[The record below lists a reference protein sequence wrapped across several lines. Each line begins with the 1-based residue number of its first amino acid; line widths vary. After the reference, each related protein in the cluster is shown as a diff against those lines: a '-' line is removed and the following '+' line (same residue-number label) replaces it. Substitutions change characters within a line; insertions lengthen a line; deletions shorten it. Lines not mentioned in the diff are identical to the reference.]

1 MREIRVA
8 IVGVGNCASS
18 LTQGIE
24 FYARGNPR
32 DVIGLM
38 HYDICGYTPEHINIV
53 AAFDV
58 DKRKVGKPLS
68 EAIFAAPNCTKV
80 IMPSVQGKNLLVSM
94 GHPLDGISP
103 HMAGY
108 PESRTFVLADKK
120 PDDVARILK
129 ERNVDILLNYV
140 PVGSE
145 KATRF
150 YAECC
155 LESGVSMINCI
166 PVFVGSDRGW
176 VRKFEE
182 KGIPIVGDD
191 VKSQIGA
198 TIIHRMLA
206 KLFTDR
212 GVKIDRTYQLNT
224 GGNTDFLNMLNRDR
238 LVSKKISKT
247 EAIQSVLDAPIDPEN
262 IHVGPSDYVPWQ
274 NDNKVCFLRM
284 EGRIFGDVP
293 MNLELRLS
301 VEDSP
306 NSGGCM
312 IDAIRCCKVARDRRV
327 GGVLESI
334 SAYTMKHPMTQYP
347 DDVARKMVEEFIRGE
362 RAR

>member
-24 FYARGNPR
+24 YYARGNPR

-38 HYDICGYTPEHINIV
+38 HYDICGYTPEHINVV

-58 DKRKVGKPLS
+58 DKRKVGRPFN

-80 IMPSVQGKNLLVSM
+80 IMPSVQGKNVFVSM

-103 HMAGY
+103 HMAQY

-120 PDDVARILK
+120 PEDVTAILK

-155 LESGVSMINCI
+155 LASWSEH
-166 PVFVGSDRGW
+166 D
-176 VRKFEE
+176 
-182 KGIPIVGDD
+182 
-191 VKSQIGA
+191 
-198 TIIHRMLA
+198 
-206 KLFTDR
+206 
-212 GVKIDRTYQLNT
+212 
-224 GGNTDFLNMLNRDR
+224 
-238 LVSKKISKT
+238 
-247 EAIQSVLDAPIDPEN
+247 
-262 IHVGPSDYVPWQ
+262 
-274 NDNKVCFLRM
+274 
-284 EGRIFGDVP
+284 
-293 MNLELRLS
+293 
-301 VEDSP
+301 
-306 NSGGCM
+306 
-312 IDAIRCCKVARDRRV
+312 
-327 GGVLESI
+327 
-334 SAYTMKHPMTQYP
+334 
-347 DDVARKMVEEFIRGE
+347 
-362 RAR
+362 